1 MELSHLEAFERV
13 VRDGNFT
20 RAADAL
26 GLTQPAV
33 STRIALLEAEL
44 GGKLFE
50 RRGRRLH
57 LTPLGERF
65 LPYAERILAVIDE
78 SHQDVRAYHEGKQG
92 QVKVAAPTPFLLGLL
107 IDVLADFRE
116 AHPAIDILIRERNKT
131 TILDLLHD
139 NVITLGLV
147 NAPVFDQNIQEI
159 ARYKDN
165 IRAVVGVDHPLAQY
179 TDKPLCMED
188 IYRHTIFRVSMFPRM
203 TSFIDE
209 AVENA
214 RLGSGGAVISVPMVM
229 ARRLVMLN
237 EGLTFLPESYI
248 KHSIEQ
254 GELVMLDIED
264 MPPLNTTPILIQ
276 LKSRQLDKVHL
287 SFIETLDNRWGHLRV
302 K

>member
-1 MELSHLEAFERV
+1 MELSHLKAFERV

-33 STRIALLEAEL
+33 STRIALLEADV
-44 GGKLFE
+44 GGRLFE
-50 RRGRRLH
+50 RRGRRLL

-65 LPYAERILAVIDE
+65 LPYVERILNVIDE
-78 SHQDVRAYHEGKQG
+78 SYQDMQSFHEGKLG
-92 QVKVAAPTPFLLGLL
+92 QVKLAAPTPFLLGLL

-116 AHPAIDILIRERNKT
+116 EYPTVDILIRERNKT
-131 TILDLLHD
+131 TILDLLND
-139 NVITLGLV
+139 NVVTLGLV
-147 NAPVFDQNIQEI
+147 NAPVFDQNIQQL
-159 ARYKDN
+159 ARYQDN
-165 IRAVVGVDHPLAQY
+165 IQAVVGMNHPLAEY
-179 TDKPLCMED
+179 ADKPLLMEA

-214 RLGSGGAVISVPMVM
+214 RMGSGGAVISVPMVM

-237 EGLTFLPESYI
+237 EGISFLPESYI
-248 KHSIEQ
+248 KHSIEK
-254 GELVMLDIED
+254 GELVMLNIQD
-264 MPPLNTTPILIQ
+264 MPNLQTTPLLIK
-276 LKSRQLDKVHL
+276 LKTRQLDKVHL
-287 SFIETLDNRWGHLRV
+287 AFIEALDNRWGHLRT

>member
-20 RAADAL
+20 RAADTL

-33 STRIALLEAEL
+33 STRIALLETEL

-50 RRGRRLH
+50 RHGRRLH

-78 SHQDVRAYHEGKQG
+78 SYQDMRAYHEGRHG
-92 QVKVAAPTPFLLGLL
+92 QVKIAAPTPFLLGLL
-107 IDVLADFRE
+107 IDVLDEFRQNY
-116 AHPAIDILIRERNKT
+116 PAVDILIRERDKT

-139 NVITLGLV
+139 NVVNLGLV
-147 NAPVFDQNIQEI
+147 NAPVFNNNMHEI

-165 IRAVVGVDHPLAQY
+165 IKAVVGVEHPLAQY
-179 TDKPLCMED
+179 ADQTLLMEN
-188 IYRHTIFRVSMFPRM
+188 IYRYTIFRVSMFPRM

-237 EGLTFLPESYI
+237 EGLTFLPESYVN
-248 KHSIEQ
+248 HSIKR
-254 GELVMLDIED
+254 GELVMLNIED
-264 MPPLNTTPILIQ
+264 MPPLHTTPILIQ
-276 LKSRQLDKVHL
+276 LKTRQLDKVHL
-287 SFIETLDNRWGHLRV
+287 SFIDAIDKRWGNLRV